1 MAAGD
6 VTHTLVRLDGV
17 TARQV
22 NQNFRDVTE
31 FVNGQTVHRDGTGL
45 ADAFTAAGQWQSW
58 TPVLTAAT
66 TNPTLGTGSSQT
78 GRFMCLGT
86 LVVGHGRIAFGT
98 TGVLAGNGQYRVS
111 LPIPCA
117 TSGVVVGSM
126 MAQDTSNLTAS
137 RGGVMISGPTS
148 TTTTSQTV
156 AGITANN
163 VPFAWAATDI
173 FTFTFMYEAA

>member
-1 MAAGD
+1 MAGVD
-6 VTHTLVRLDGV
+6 VTHTLVGLTQRL
-17 TARQV
+17 AAHV
-22 NQNFRDVTE
+22 NQNFRDIQR
-31 FVNGQTVHRDGTGL
+31 FVNQEVVHRDGTGL

-78 GRFMCLGT
+78 GRFMRIGT
-86 LVVGHGRIAFGT
+86 MVVGHGRIAFGT
-98 TGVLAGNGQYRVS
+98 TGVLAGNGQYRTS

-156 AGITANN
+156 AGITAHN